1 MSGQKKEKPDRTD
14 EGWRDYTDA
23 ESVGER
29 DGADDLKET
38 EDTVRRQGGR
48 ADADGDGKPDPAL
61 GSSDFVSRDV
71 KTELDKDRLKDK

>member
-14 EGWRDYTDA
+14 EGWRDYTDT

-29 DGADDLKET
+29 DGVKDLKET
-38 EDTVRRQGGR
+38 EETVHREEGE
-48 ADADGDGKPDPAL
+48 ADADGDAKPDPAL

-71 KTELDKDRLKDK
+71 KTELDKDRLKK